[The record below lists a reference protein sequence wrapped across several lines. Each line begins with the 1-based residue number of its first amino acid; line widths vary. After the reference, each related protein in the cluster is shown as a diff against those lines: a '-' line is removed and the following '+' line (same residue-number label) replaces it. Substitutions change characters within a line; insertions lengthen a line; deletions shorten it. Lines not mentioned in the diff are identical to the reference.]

1 MTCSPDAC
9 REAGRP
15 PGAPGQLP
23 GGERWGIYEKALPDG
38 LSWPNLLH
46 AAATAGYQF
55 LEISIDESDE
65 RLSRLDWPSGK
76 RQALHAALASAPVPI
91 GTMCL
96 SAHRKHSLG
105 SLSPDVRERGLTIM
119 RRAIDFA
126 AEFGLRIVQVA
137 GYDVFYEKST
147 ERTRGLYRE
156 NLLRSAEWAR
166 EAGVMLGLENVDCP
180 VAESISKALSFVRE
194 AQTPWFQLYPDV
206 ANLAAMG
213 HDVPSQLREGGRHL
227 VALHMKDGRLREI
240 RRVPFGDGIVRFDA
254 VFRTLHEI
262 EYRGPM
268 VVEMWNDG
276 AKDPIVAAAEALRW
290 LKDARNTAYSKQQSG
305 GSHVGSGQVR

>member
-1 MTCSPDAC
+1 MTRTPDAC
-9 REAGRP
+9 RAAGRP
-15 PGAPGQLP
+15 PGAPGALWER
-23 GGERWGIYEKALPDG
+23 ERWGIYEKALPHG
-38 LSWPNLLH
+38 LSWPELLH

-55 LEISIDESDE
+55 LEVSIDESDE
-65 RLSRLDWPSGK
+65 RLSRLSWPVGK
-76 RQALHAALASAPVPI
+76 RRALHAALASAPVPI

-105 SLSPDVRERGLTIM
+105 SLSPEVRERGLTIM

-126 AEFGLRIVQVA
+126 TEFGLRIVQVA
-137 GYDVFYEKST
+137 GYDVFYEEST
-147 ERTRGLYRE
+147 ERTRALYRE
-156 NLLRSAEWAR
+156 NLCRSAEWAR

-180 VAESISKALSFVRE
+180 VAESISKALTFVRE

-213 HDVPSQLREGGRHL
+213 QDVPSQLREGGHHL

-240 RRVPFGDGIVRFDA
+240 RRVPFGDGIVSFDA

-276 AKDPIVAAAEALRW
+276 AKDPIAAAAKALRW
-290 LKDARNTAYSKQQSG
+290 LQDARDAAQPTQQSG
-305 GSHVGSGQVR
+305 ESHDRSGQAR

>member
-1 MTCSPDAC
+1 MTRPGDAC
-9 REAGRP
+9 REAGSP
-15 PGAPGQLP
+15 PGASGHLP
-23 GGERWGIYEKALPDG
+23 DGERWGIYEKALPAG
-38 LSWPNLLH
+38 LSWPDLLR
-46 AAATAGYQF
+46 AAANAGYQF
-55 LEISIDESDE
+55 LEVSIDESDE
-65 RLSRLDWPSGK
+65 RLSRLDWSAGD

-96 SAHRKHSLG
+96 SAHRKHALG

-119 RRAIDFA
+119 RRAIGFA

-156 NLLRSAEWAR
+156 NLCRSAEWAR

-213 HDVPSQLREGGRHL
+213 HDVPSQLREGGHHL

-240 RRVPFGDGIVRFDA
+240 RRVPFGDGIVRFDD

-262 EYRGPM
+262 EFRGPM
-268 VVEMWNDG
+268 VVEMWNDD
-276 AKDPIVAAAEALRW
+276 ARDPIAAAANALRW
-290 LKDARNTAYSKQQSG
+290 LKDARDAAKSRQQQG
-305 GSHVGSGQVR
+305 GSHDRSGQVR